1 MGYIKEPKNVD
12 LVVGPSILTEDTKK
26 HIAQAIARYH
36 KTGRKP
42 VSVEISTQM
51 AVSVSRAK
59 LTASSPQQAMRRKA
73 KI

>member
-1 MGYIKEPKNVD
+1 MGHIREPKNVD

-26 HIAQAIARYH
+26 HIAQAIAHYH

-42 VSVEISTQM
+42 GSVKISKQM
-51 AVSVSRAK
+51 VESASRSKSTASRA
-59 LTASSPQQAMRRKA
+59 QQAIGGEA

>member
-1 MGYIKEPKNVD
+1 MGYIREPKNVD

-26 HIAQAIARYH
+26 HIAQAIAQYH

-42 VSVEISTQM
+42 VSVEITQT
-51 AVSVSRAK
+51 AGSASRAK
-59 LTASSPQQAMRRKA
+59 STKSRAQQAMRRKA